1 MNPQALAEIRQ
12 EQDKKYMSNWRE
24 GHRMRKKKWQMEI
37 LREKFN
43 DEPVW
48 SYAKKMQ
55 IAEEIGM
62 TVNQVSKWN
71 WDERRLH
78 NISTKRQKK

>member
-1 MNPQALAEIRQ
+1 
-12 EQDKKYMSNWRE
+12 
-24 GHRMRKKKWQMEI
+24 MRKNKNQMAI
-37 LREKFN
+37 LREKF
-43 DEPVW
+43 DEEPVW
-48 SYAKKMQ
+48 SYSKKMQ

-78 NISTKRQKK
+78 NMSTKRTKKQDK